1 MDAAEIEREYL
12 EFCELMRKDAM
23 TLMAMAH
30 NKRDHDA
37 IANYALGV
45 ADTANARAHQYRMQ
59 KERAGRTAGAYDLAA
74 LRVDTTVPSDS
85 ETGFEDRG

>member
-1 MDAAEIEREYL
+1 MDAEEIEREYL
-12 EFCELMRKDAM
+12 EFCATVRQDAGR
-23 TLMAMAH
+23 LMAMAH

-37 IANYALGV
+37 IANAALTL
-45 ADTANARAHQYRMQ
+45 ADVANAQAHQYRMQ

-85 ETGFEDRG
+85 ETVFEDRG